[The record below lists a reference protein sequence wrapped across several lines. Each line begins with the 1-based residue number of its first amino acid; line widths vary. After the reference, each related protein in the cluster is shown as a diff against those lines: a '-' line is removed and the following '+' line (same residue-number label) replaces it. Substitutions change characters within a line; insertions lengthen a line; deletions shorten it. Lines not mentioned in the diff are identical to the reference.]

1 MELNALDFVSKYK
14 DLLANGVEVD
24 PGLAKAQSIFLNKMV
39 VYGASTISTFGS
51 MGTAHS
57 FSLFGPSDVFKKTLT
72 LLSLIGEEAPV
83 VIKSDCIPL
92 IKELTGLT
100 CFSFGRDDEA
110 WHYIHTLL
118 GGVFLD
124 LKCRNTC
131 AYPRSDNDVYLSINR
146 KMPPLLKSH
155 EPKMFYD
162 LWDEL
167 KAERFLHCD
176 DMLQEQFFTTTPYYF
191 LDYDDV
197 RGVNIN
203 ITRRG

>member
-14 DLLANGVEVD
+14 DLLTDGVVVD
-24 PGLAKAQSIFLNKMV
+24 PVLDKAQSLFLNKMV
-39 VYGASTISTFGS
+39 VHTTYTIGCSGC
-51 MGTAHS
+51 AHS

-83 VIKSDCIPL
+83 AIKSDCFPL

-100 CFSFGRDDEA
+100 AINEEDEA
-110 WHYIHTLL
+110 WHYIFALL
-118 GGVFLD
+118 GGLSLEVKGWD
-124 LKCRNTC
+124 K
-131 AYPRSDNDVYLSINR
+131 YPNLRLCIGR

-162 LWDEL
+162 LWDDLE
-167 KAERFLHCD
+167 AERFSYSD
-176 DMLQEQFFTTTPYYF
+176 NFAAIEYFFTTTPYYF

-203 ITRRG
+203 VTRRGGRLSE

>member
-1 MELNALDFVSKYK
+1 MELNALDFISKYK
-14 DLLANGVEVD
+14 DLLTDGVVVD
-24 PGLAKAQSIFLNKMV
+24 PVLDKAQSLFLNKMV
-39 VYGASTISTFGS
+39 VHMTDTIGC
-51 MGTAHS
+51 GGCAHS
-57 FSLFGPSDVFKKTLT
+57 FSLFGPSDVFKKALT
-72 LLSLIGEEAPV
+72 LLSLLGEEAPV
-83 VIKSDCIPL
+83 ALKSDCFPL

-100 CFSFGRDDEA
+100 SINESDEA
-110 WHYIHTLL
+110 WHYIFALL
-118 GGVFLD
+118 GGLSLEVKGWNKYPD
-124 LKCRNTC
+124 LRLCIT
-131 AYPRSDNDVYLSINR
+131 R

-167 KAERFLHCD
+167 ETERFLHSDFAAIEC
-176 DMLQEQFFTTTPYYF
+176 FFTTTPFYF

>member
-14 DLLANGVEVD
+14 DLLTDGVVVD
-24 PGLAKAQSIFLNKMV
+24 PVLDKAQSLFLNKMV
-39 VYGASTISTFGS
+39 VYTTDTIGC
-51 MGTAHS
+51 GGCAHS
-57 FSLFGPSDVFKKTLT
+57 FSLFGPSDVFKKALT
-72 LLSLIGEEAPV
+72 LFSLIGEDAPV
-83 VIKSDCIPL
+83 ILRPDCFPL
-92 IKELTGLT
+92 IKELTGLRY
-100 CFSFGRDDEA
+100 FSFSIDDEA

-118 GGVFLD
+118 GSVFLD
-124 LKCRNTC
+124 LKSYDSN
-131 AYPRSDNDVYLSINR
+131 PRRDDRVYLRIHR
-146 KMPPLLKSH
+146 KMPLLLKSH

-167 KAERFLHCD
+167 ETERFLHSD
-176 DMLQEQFFTTTPYYF
+176 FAAIEYFFTTTPFYF

>member
-14 DLLANGVEVD
+14 DLLTDGVVVD
-24 PGLAKAQSIFLNKMV
+24 PVLDKAQSLFLNKMV
-39 VYGASTISTFGS
+39 VHMTDTIGCR
-51 MGTAHS
+51 GYAHS
-57 FSLFGPSDVFKKTLT
+57 FSLFGPNDVFKKTLT

-83 VIKSDCIPL
+83 AIKPDCFPL

-100 CFSFGRDDEA
+100 SINESDEA
-110 WHYIHTLL
+110 WHYIFALL
-118 GGVFLD
+118 GGVTLEVKGWNKFPL
-124 LKCRNTC
+124 
-131 AYPRSDNDVYLSINR
+131 SDDNLRLCITR

-167 KAERFLHCD
+167 ETERFAYSYSDFATL
-176 DMLQEQFFTTTPYYF
+176 EYFFTTTPYYF

>member
-14 DLLANGVEVD
+14 DLLTDGVVVD
-24 PGLAKAQSIFLNKMV
+24 PVLDKAQSLFLNKMV
-39 VYGASTISTFGS
+39 VHTTDTIECV
-51 MGTAHS
+51 AHS
-57 FSLFGPSDVFKKTLT
+57 FSLFGPSDVFKKALT
-72 LLSLIGEEAPV
+72 LFSLIGEDAPV
-83 VIKSDCIPL
+83 ILRPDCFPL

-100 CFSFGRDDEA
+100 AINESDEA
-110 WHYIHTLL
+110 WHYISVLL
-118 GGVFLD
+118 G
-124 LKCRNTC
+124 
-131 AYPRSDNDVYLSINR
+131 RSSLVEVKGWNKFPLSDDNLRLCITR

-167 KAERFLHCD
+167 ETERFVHSD
-176 DMLQEQFFTTTPYYF
+176 IATIEYFFTTTPYYF

-203 ITRRG
+203 VTRRG

>member
-14 DLLANGVEVD
+14 DLLTDGVVVD
-24 PGLAKAQSIFLNKMV
+24 PVLDKAQSLFLNKMV
-39 VYGASTISTFGS
+39 VHKTDIIGS
-51 MGTAHS
+51 AGCAHA

-72 LLSLIGEEAPV
+72 LFSLIGEEAPV
-83 VIKSDCIPL
+83 TLRPDCFPL
-92 IKELTGLT
+92 IKELTGLRN
-100 CFSFGRDDEA
+100 FSFFNIEDES

-118 GGVFLD
+118 GSVFLD
-124 LKCRNTC
+124 LKSYDSN
-131 AYPRSDNDVYLSINR
+131 PRSGDRVYLRIHR

-167 KAERFLHCD
+167 KAERYVHYD
-176 DMLQEQFFTTTPYYF
+176 GVTIEQFFTTTPYYF

-203 ITRRG
+203 VTRRG

>member
-1 MELNALDFVSKYK
+1 MELNALDFVNKYK
-14 DLLANGVEVD
+14 DLLIDGVVVD
-24 PGLAKAQSIFLNKMV
+24 PVLDKAQSLFLNKMV
-39 VYGASTISTFGS
+39 VHKTDIIGS
-51 MGTAHS
+51 AGCAHA

-72 LLSLIGEEAPV
+72 LFSLIGEDAPV
-83 VIKSDCIPL
+83 TLRPDCFPL
-92 IKELTGLT
+92 IKELTGLRN
-100 CFSFGRDDEA
+100 FSFFNIEDES

-124 LKCRNTC
+124 LKSYDSN
-131 AYPRSDNDVYLSINR
+131 PRSDDRVYLRIHR
-146 KMPPLLKSH
+146 KMPPLLKPH

-167 KAERFLHCD
+167 KAERYVHYD
-176 DMLQEQFFTTTPYYF
+176 GVTIEQFFTTTPYYF

-203 ITRRG
+203 VTRRG

>member
-14 DLLANGVEVD
+14 DLLVSGVEVD
-24 PGLAKAQSIFLNKMV
+24 PTLAKAQSLFLNKMV
-39 VYGASTISTFGS
+39 VHKSDAIGCGGY
-51 MGTAHS
+51 AHS
-57 FSLFGPSDVFKKTLT
+57 FSLFGPSDVFKKALT

-83 VIKSDCIPL
+83 ALKPDCFPL

-100 CFSFGRDDEA
+100 AINESDEA
-110 WHYIHTLL
+110 WHYIFALL
-118 GGVFLD
+118 GGATLEV
-124 LKCRNTC
+124 KGWNK
-131 AYPRSDNDVYLSINR
+131 YPLSDSNLRLCITR

-167 KAERFLHCD
+167 KTERFVYSD
-176 DMLQEQFFTTTPYYF
+176 DFAAVEYFFTTTPYYF

>member
-14 DLLANGVEVD
+14 DLLTDGVEVD
-24 PGLAKAQSIFLNKMV
+24 PTLAKAQSLFLNKMV
-39 VYGASTISTFGS
+39 VHESDAVGCGGY
-51 MGTAHS
+51 AHS
-57 FSLFGPSDVFKKTLT
+57 FSLFGPSDVFKRTLT

-83 VIKSDCIPL
+83 AVKPDCFPL

-100 CFSFGRDDEA
+100 SLDESDET
-110 WHYIHTLL
+110 WHYIFALL
-118 GGVFLD
+118 GGATLEV
-124 LKCRNTC
+124 KGWNK
-131 AYPRSDNDVYLSINR
+131 YPLSDSNLRLCITR

-167 KAERFLHCD
+167 KTERFVYSD
-176 DMLQEQFFTTTPYYF
+176 FASVEYFFTTTPFYF